1 MDGNTIKETLELRA
15 SKQGAAARV
24 RAPQGGKFI
33 LADSQ
38 SGYAP
43 ENITVRRVGKHLHL
57 NLEGTDYD
65 QPVLII
71 EDFYAQ
77 DGMLVGLG
85 EDGAY
90 HQYIA
95 SDAEQDHA
103 IALLADGEAAPQVLG
118 AEQMAGFGSG
128 LVAAPGVGGMGLGLG
143 LLGLAGLGVLGGA
156 LASGLIGGGDDDGG
170 NGGGGAR
177 PGQPTVDGVHDDVG
191 NVTGQIDRGGR
202 TDDKTPTF
210 SGRGEKPGHKIEI
223 WDNGKKIGETT
234 VRDDGTWSFTPDS
247 PLSDGAHNVTVIEYD
262 EAGNASKPSDGFE
275 FVIDTQAP
283 GKAPIGDIL
292 DDVGAQQGSIPH
304 GGRTDDTQPTLT
316 GTGEPG
322 ARIDIYDNGVKIG
335 EATVNPDGTWS
346 FTPDTPLAAGEHSFT
361 TIATDPAG
369 NVGLPSDPY
378 VVIVDNGAPAKPEI
392 SEIID
397 NKGPVTGPISDGG
410 TTDDDQP
417 TFGGIGK
424 PGDRVTIIDNGQPI
438 GEVVIG
444 DDGKW
449 EFTPG
454 TPLPEG
460 EHKLEIIV
468 SDPDGSNPSEPSDP
482 VTIIVDTTPPA
493 KPGIGEIIDDHGP
506 VTGPIGEGGTTDDD
520 QPTLGG
526 IGQPG
531 DVITIID
538 NGQPIG
544 SVVIGDDGK
553 WEFTPG
559 TPLPE
564 GEHKLEI
571 IVSDPDGS
579 NPSEPSD
586 PVTIIVDTTPP
597 AKPGI
602 GEIIDDQ
609 GPVTGPIGEGGTTD
623 DDQPTLGGIGQPGDR
638 VTIIDNGQPIGE
650 VVIGDDGKWEFTPDT
665 PLSEGEHNLEIIATD
680 PAGNESEKSDPV
692 KIIVDKT
699 PPAAPEITSVID
711 DQGDRQGEIGA
722 GERTDDARPVFTG
735 TAAADA
741 KEVIIIINGEEVA
754 RVPVENGAWTWEP
767 SADLANG
774 AYRVE
779 VTAVDAAGNV
789 SEASEAFE
797 FEVLTG
803 GTPPAPAITGIT
815 DDVGDQTGNIQPGGT
830 TDDARPTVHGTAQ
843 PGSTVIIYADGVEV
857 GRTTADPVTGGWALE
872 LLDPLT
878 DGVHHITAVSE
889 DAAGNRSPETGEYP
903 ITVDTQAPDPA
914 TITSLWD
921 DVNPNEGEIT
931 DGSTT
936 NDNTPT
942 MKGTAEPG
950 SVVYIYDGTTLLG
963 TAPVGA
969 DGTWEFASP
978 TLADGAHSFH
988 TVVEDAAGNR
998 SAPTDPIDFTV
1009 DTSDVIVSISHAID
1023 NEGAERELANGAATN
1038 DSTPTL
1044 HGKATANGLVTIYLA
1059 GSATPLGTARAD
1071 ANGDWHFEV
1080 PALAEGI
1087 HRFEATV
1094 TPNVGG
1100 ESDRTAPFELEIDLT
1115 DPIPPEIIEAIDDV
1129 GDPQGVVENGE
1140 STDDTTPTLRGTA
1153 EANSKV
1159 HIYDSHGNLLK
1170 TVDAD
1175 NDGVWTWTPD
1185 TPLNDGEHTFTV
1197 QSEDAAGNVS
1207 ASEPFTLIVDTTA
1220 PTAQAVVQSM
1230 GKDSGTDG
1238 DYLTN
1243 DGSAGR
1249 LIRGTIEGTLAEG
1262 DKVQVSTDGG

>member
-1 MDGNTIKETLELRA
+1 MSTVKLAVVDGNTIKETLELRA

-531 DVITIID
+531 D
-538 NGQPIG
+538 
-544 SVVIGDDGK
+544 
-553 WEFTPG
+553 
-559 TPLPE
+559 
-564 GEHKLEI
+564 
-571 IVSDPDGS
+571 
-579 NPSEPSD
+579 
-586 PVTIIVDTTPP
+586 
-597 AKPGI
+597 
-602 GEIIDDQ
+602 
-609 GPVTGPIGEGGTTD
+609 
-623 DDQPTLGGIGQPGDR
+623 R

-857 GRTTADPVTGGWALE
+857 GRTTADAVTGVWNLE
-872 LLDPLT
+872 LSNPLT
-878 DGVHHITAVSE
+878 DGMHHITAAAE
-889 DAAGNRSPETGEYP
+889 DSAGNRGPETGEYP

-942 MKGTAEPG
+942 MTGTAEPG

-963 TAPVGA
+963 TAPVDA
-969 DGTWEFASP
+969 DGIWEFASP

-998 SAPTDPIDFTV
+998 SAPTESIDFTV

-1080 PALAEGI
+1080 PALAEGT

-1115 DPIPPEIIEAIDDV
+1115 DPIPPEI
-1129 GDPQGVVENGE
+1129 
-1140 STDDTTPTLRGTA
+1140 
-1153 EANSKV
+1153 
-1159 HIYDSHGNLLK
+1159 
-1170 TVDAD
+1170 
-1175 NDGVWTWTPD
+1175 
-1185 TPLNDGEHTFTV
+1185 
-1197 QSEDAAGNVS
+1197 
-1207 ASEPFTLIVDTTA
+1207 
-1220 PTAQAVVQSM
+1220 
-1230 GKDSGTDG
+1230 
-1238 DYLTN
+1238 
-1243 DGSAGR
+1243 
-1249 LIRGTIEGTLAEG
+1249 
-1262 DKVQVSTDGG
+1262 